1 MVHTAVLGG
10 DSERLDQ
17 PALLEVGPGPPL
29 DQLPTTAHM
38 RGGGRR
44 RACRVHRTV
53 RIRDFVRG
61 W

>member
-53 RIRDFVRG
+53 
-61 W
+61 